1 MYSIKKFHELSV
13 PISEASVS
21 KEALLVIPDDMFV
34 FMRERNGLLAM
45 GSGIHFYDWEQT
57 DFSLKRVNERIKH
70 LSFSMGDK
78 TSMGQDLFAN
88 QYCFD
93 PSGKFWKM
101 EIETG
106 SFNLM
111 SEDFEGFLSAILS
124 DWEFESAFSIA
135 EIWQKKNGPLELGF
149 RFRLKPII
157 PFFMGGEFSTKNL
170 TARSTF
176 EILDYTSDIY
186 VQTKDIEDGTK
197 VKFITK

>member
-1 MYSIKKFHELSV
+1 
-13 PISEASVS
+13 
-21 KEALLVIPDDMFV
+21 
-34 FMRERNGLLAM
+34 
-45 GSGIHFYDWEQT
+45 
-57 DFSLKRVNERIKH
+57 
-70 LSFSMGDK
+70 
-78 TSMGQDLFAN
+78 
-88 QYCFD
+88 
-93 PSGKFWKM
+93 M